1 MVACRG
7 LIPYTAPMAHGPTHE
22 GFTPSLPGLAQRVM
36 LVSNNPAH
44 IAAIEAAVRVDG
56 RAIRVEPTVE
66 RGLRVAREW
75 GPRAML
81 LDLGLGLTAGGL
93 AAFLRDPVV
102 SACAGVIAVS
112 GREHFSLVGPS
123 VPVADVVAPPLDP
136 DEVRLRLSRL
146 LWTTDVAGDG
156 HRVRRGGL
164 AIDME
169 RYQVS
174 VDGEVVDLTYKEYEL
189 LCFLA
194 TNPGKAYTRE
204 ALLNRV
210 WGYDYYGG
218 SRTVDV
224 HVRRIRSKIER
235 GEPFIETVRNVG
247 YRFVEPPQAASEGAR
262 R

>member
-1 MVACRG
+1 
-7 LIPYTAPMAHGPTHE
+7 MAQGPTHE
-22 GFTPSLPGLAQRVM
+22 GFAPSQPGLAQRVL
-36 LVSNNPAH
+36 LVSDNPAH

-66 RGLRVAREW
+66 RGLLVAREW
-75 GPRAML
+75 GPQAVM

-123 VPVADVVAPPLDP
+123 VPVSDVVTPPLDP

-146 LWTTDVAGDG
+146 LWTTGVVEGG

-194 TNPGKAYTRE
+194 TNPGKPYTRE

-224 HVRRIRSKIER
+224 HIRRIRAKIEQR
-235 GEPFIETVRNVG
+235 ERFIDTVRNVG
-247 YRFVEPPQAASEGAR
+247 YRFMEQPGLPGE
-262 R
+262 